1 MPITEQ
7 ARLDQLEKEV
17 AKLKIHVEIL
27 ADHLT
32 TANTLPILGPAR
44 WAEYSTALR
53 QEQAALD
60 R

>member
-7 ARLDQLEKEV
+7 ARIDQLEKQV
-17 AKLKIHVEIL
+17 ATLKIHVEIL

-44 WAEYSTALR
+44 RVEYSTALR
-53 QEQAALD
+53 REQAALD